1 MLAVPRN
8 NPAAL
13 ETLLLK
19 LLNSGLKPAI
29 EPRARMAALPAGQ
42 AQVTPDTLQ
51 YSIVISIT
59 YADEC
64 LA

>member
-1 MLAVPRN
+1 MLAVPSN
-8 NPAAL
+8 HPAAL

-19 LLNSGLKPAI
+19 LLKSGLKPAI
-29 EPRARMAALPAGQ
+29 ESRARMVALPVGP

-51 YSIVISIT
+51 YSIVISMT
-59 YADEC
+59 YVGQS

>member
-1 MLAVPRN
+1 MSGN
-8 NPAAL
+8 NPVAL
-13 ETLLLK
+13 ERWPRK

-29 EPRARMAALPAGQ
+29 EPRARMVALPVGP
-42 AQVTPDTLQ
+42 AQVTPDTFQ

-59 YADEC
+59 YAGPS

>member
-1 MLAVPRN
+1 MLSIPGD

-13 ETLLLK
+13 ETWLLD
-19 LLNSGLKPAI
+19 SGLKPAI
-29 EPRARMAALPAGQ
+29 DTRARMVALPDGP

-51 YSIVISIT
+51 YSTAISIIC
-59 YADEC
+59 ADKS